1 MSALARDEQDKNKA
15 AFWGEKAVE
24 ADKKGV
30 HTLIIIPNVLKDV
43 CHIREGYTY
52 EK

>member
-1 MSALARDEQDKNKA
+1 MAVLAYEEKDLEKQTYWNKA
-15 AFWGEKAVE
+15 SE
-24 ADKKGV
+24 AEKKGI
-30 HTLIIIPNVLKDV
+30 HTPIIIPNVLKDV